1 MLQCPKCHPSWV
13 RWAQRYAATPGFKKL
28 PCEYSQKGEG
38 KETAEIVY
46 PVRCWSTEND
56 GSINNPGVSQP
67 PPLLKV
73 GPSLESPVPIQDLS
87 NDLKGVVKRKGY
99 GEAWNLLEKLSDRV
113 EELEINQDIPVA
125 NGGDEL
131 EGYNKETAK
140 VMCDGVNAEEV

>member
-1 MLQCPKCHPSWV
+1 MQQHQGSKNCRANIVKREKV
-13 RWAQRYAATPGFKKL
+13 KKQ
-28 PCEYSQKGEG
+28 QKLCTLFDVGG
-38 KETAEIVY
+38 QKTG
-46 PVRCWSTEND
+46 
-56 GSINNPGVSQP
+56 GSINNSGASQ

-73 GPSLESPVPIQDLS
+73 GPSLESPAPIQDLS